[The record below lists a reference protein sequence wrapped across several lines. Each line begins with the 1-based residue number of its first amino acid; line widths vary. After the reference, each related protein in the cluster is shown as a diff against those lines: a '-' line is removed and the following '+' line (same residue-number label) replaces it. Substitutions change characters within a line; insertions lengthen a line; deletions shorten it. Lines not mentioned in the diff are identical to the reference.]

1 MLPSLVPK
9 ADTDAIVLIFGYN
22 VRERRIFHVEFVF
35 LRNRIDNRGMPMP
48 VIVLLVIIVAL
59 VNLAGGS
66 AAFGRWAEKNIH
78 TRVGAQLEPFILGIL
93 IFNDAYFS

>member
-48 VIVLLVIIVAL
+48 VIVLLVIIAVVAC
-59 VNLAGGS
+59 ADYIYRMR
-66 AAFGRWAEKNIH
+66 GRLLRIP
-78 TRVGAQLEPFILGIL
+78 RVQAPYARGEA
-93 IFNDAYFS
+93 